1 MKKWKLIYSILFFV
15 LCLIPSLG
23 MFVFKT
29 EKSMENREL
38 SSFPSFTDEE
48 GVNMEWLSE
57 AGEYFQE
64 HFAFRNELVTANALL
79 NGKLLGTSTA
89 DGVIQGTDGWLYYKD
104 SLEDFLGTGCLSDR
118 SLYNIAHTLAMVQE
132 NLQDR
137 GVSFLFT
144 VAPNKNS
151 LYPENMPYYDSLKV
165 TEKNN
170 LKRLVPYLEKE
181 GVNYCNLY
189 EAFEEEEEILYH
201 QRDSH
206 WNNKGAAYA
215 ADILMETLGKT
226 HDSYENEEYVIRRD
240 FTGDLDEMLYPLAI
254 TLEDEIYYEKPF
266 TYAVV
271 GEIESNF
278 DPRITTVNPVKD
290 GSLVMYRDSFGNA
303 LLPFLANAYANAY
316 FSRGVPY
323 QLSDVT
329 AMSADTVIIERAERF
344 LPDMAQSPPVLNG
357 TNFVPDLEEERLDTD
372 GAYAVE
378 LVSQGNQIKITGYVE
393 ELYLETES
401 NIYVRINGSA
411 VYEAFPMDINVGEET
426 VPEGFCLY
434 LPSNAVLSDENA
446 VEVLVETNGRL
457 DCIYEND
464 SVSAE

>member
-401 NIYVRINGSA
+401 NIYVRINGSV